1 MVNRKQIA
9 KKFILLSVLIL
20 FSAGLYIYA
29 RVFAKALD
37 SGLALTYPVAMRIL
51 GRSAA
56 SLLGM
61 AVSAYVNCGCKP
73 RIPDDHRKPRI
84 DAEHAGV

>member
-61 AVSAYVNCGCKP
+61 AVSATSVSYTHLTLPTICSV
-73 RIPDDHRKPRI
+73 
-84 DAEHAGV
+84 